1 MAVSLQGAGLVF
13 GSVEHACSQ
22 LCPVLATLRAGA
34 QGAKARPPSGSS
46 GWCRKGLT
54 LVHELLHGLD

>member
-1 MAVSLQGAGLVF
+1 MF